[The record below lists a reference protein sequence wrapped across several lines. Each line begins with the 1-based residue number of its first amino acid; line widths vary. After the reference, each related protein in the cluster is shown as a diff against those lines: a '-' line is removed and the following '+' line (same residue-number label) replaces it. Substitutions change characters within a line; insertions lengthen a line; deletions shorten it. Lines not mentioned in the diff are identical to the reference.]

1 MMEFMQL
8 NLEEKETYEL
18 AELNFDAV
26 YEEISDI
33 VFRNEFRRMGEK
45 ERACLKNLLAECIE
59 FDIDVVEET
68 DNTRSCFRVYNG
80 KLIVVRRRKLNL
92 ELLFL
97 EMTNIPEFVLGDKK
111 QRIYIIIKAL
121 LGLFVNV
128 LDGDT
133 ALVFAMLS
141 EKYYREGKKYNSE
154 EICPRICTFL
164 EQESG
169 LKWSYKKAEE
179 ILDKLLNAKI
189 VRWDDGELM
198 IEDKICF

>member
-8 NLEEKETYEL
+8 KLEEKETYEL

-111 QRIYIIIKAL
+111 QR
-121 LGLFVNV
+121 
-128 LDGDT
+128 
-133 ALVFAMLS
+133 
-141 EKYYREGKKYNSE
+141 
-154 EICPRICTFL
+154 
-164 EQESG
+164 
-169 LKWSYKKAEE
+169 
-179 ILDKLLNAKI
+179 KI
-189 VRWDDGELM
+189 GRAHV
-198 IEDKICF
+198 